1 MKNNTILTAPEVLDV
16 SGTFEKAK
24 LIPGYEL
31 LTIDRFYSIL
41 VTPGT
46 ERDMLLAKCKAM
58 PVVSENVVRQQF
70 EL

>member
-16 SGTFEKAK
+16 AGTFEKAR

-31 LTIDRFYSIL
+31 LTIDSFCSIL
-41 VTPGT
+41 VTPGV
-46 ERDMLLAKCKAM
+46 ERDMLLAKCKAI